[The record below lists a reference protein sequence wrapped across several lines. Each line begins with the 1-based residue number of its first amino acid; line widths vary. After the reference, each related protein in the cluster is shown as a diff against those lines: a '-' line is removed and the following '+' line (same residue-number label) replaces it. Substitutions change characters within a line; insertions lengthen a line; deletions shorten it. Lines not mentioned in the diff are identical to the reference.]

1 MFIFAYMIIAFL
13 VLLLLH
19 TFLAA
24 PWLVR
29 KNKPWAYAA
38 VTLVLLAVFVAYVL
52 LTHGGP
58 GRGMPPP
65 EPPDVPEGY
74 FLPPGGPPPPGEPRG
89 RGPVRPEVL
98 EILLGVLMLAANIG
112 IIYRF
117 RASHSAA
124 RIRELE
130 NELRQQRDE
139 KTRLAVPVDETMSF
153 RSEGKTFL
161 VRTDQIRY
169 IEGMSEYVK
178 IWREDVLEPLVVLE
192 RLKNLQE
199 KLPSDRFL
207 RVHRSYIINLS
218 RISEV
223 GRDSVLLDDG
233 TNIPV
238 GEVYGR
244 ELKTFSSSPKGLFE
258 DGRQNNRHPSSN

>member
-1 MFIFAYMIIAFL
+1 MIIFVNMIIALL

-29 KNKPWAYAA
+29 KNRPWVYAV
-38 VTLVLLAVFVAYVL
+38 VTLLLLAAFVMYVL
-52 LTHGGP
+52 LNHGRPGP
-58 GRGMPPP
+58 EMLPP
-65 EPPDVPEGY
+65 EPPDGG
-74 FLPPGGPPPPGEPRG
+74 FPPPDASWGPPPPPPGPGGPDG
-89 RGPVRPEVL
+89 RGPLRPEWL

-117 RASHSAA
+117 RASRSAT

-130 NELRQQRDE
+130 NELRQRDE
-139 KTRLAVPVDETMSF
+139 KTRLAAPADETMAF
-153 RSEGKTFL
+153 RSEGKDVL
-161 VRTDQIRY
+161 VRTDRIRY

-178 IWREDVLEPLVVLE
+178 IWREDAPEPLVVLE

-199 KLPSDRFL
+199 KLPSGRFL
-207 RVHRSYIINLS
+207 RVHRSYIINLA
-218 RISEV
+218 RISKV
-223 GRDSVLLDDG
+223 GRDSVILDDG
-233 TNIPV
+233 TRIPV

-244 ELKTFSSSPKGLFE
+244 ELKAFLSKT
-258 DGRQNNRHPSSN
+258 